1 MHEVLFVVGASV
13 PLVLGALLG
22 IVWRPPERVVSGVL
36 ALATGALTAAVAFEL
51 FGPAD
56 RGGGTL
62 RAALG
67 FLVGALVF
75 VVVDTLL
82 DRYVEGRRTG
92 FALLAAVTLDGV
104 PENTALGVS
113 LVGGGSLALLAAVFL
128 SNLPEALV
136 GTVALREQGRSRRFA
151 VGLWSGAALLLA
163 AAVVVGR
170 LAFAGADPET
180 LALPLALA
188 GGAVLASL
196 VDTLVP
202 EAYARGGPWTAM
214 TTAVGF
220 VVAFL
225 LSA

>member
-1 MHEVLFVVGASV
+1 VSDALFVIGASA

-22 IVWRPPERVVSGVL
+22 VVWRPPEPVLSGVL

-67 FLVGALVF
+67 FLTGALVF

-104 PENTALGVS
+104 PENTALGVT

-128 SNLPEALV
+128 SNLPESLA
-136 GTVALREQGRSRRFA
+136 GTVTLREQGRSRAFA
-151 VGLWSGAALLLA
+151 VGLWTAAAVLLA
-163 AAVVVGR
+163 AAVLVGR
-170 LAFAGADPET
+170 LAFAGASPEA
-180 LALPLALA
+180 LSLPLAFA

-202 EAYARGGPWTAM
+202 EAFARGGPWIALA
-214 TTAVGF
+214 TAVGF

-225 LSA
+225 LSG